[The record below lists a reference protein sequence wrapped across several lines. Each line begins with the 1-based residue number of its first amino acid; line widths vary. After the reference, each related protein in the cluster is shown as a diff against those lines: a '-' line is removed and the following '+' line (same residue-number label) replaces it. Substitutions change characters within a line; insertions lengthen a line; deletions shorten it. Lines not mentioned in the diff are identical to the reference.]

1 MAIIKDNLP
10 QSVDTV
16 NSKNTLNSYFPVRT
30 KDRAG
35 AFDWEA
41 VIGFVI
47 KLIYRKEL
55 LIDDIEEFKHICE
68 KSFKEK
74 LDSTDFV
81 KYLDKM
87 YFSENVLFNIAP
99 ELLLFKAKKVQGNTP
114 NARLGEMF
122 SSILQDTFIDNET
135 VAQHNFLEKI
145 IIDEL
150 FHNIKNSDYS
160 ISSNKLINEEPYL
173 PFITNAFGSDLLF
186 LSEHPKYF
194 LGSLSQFLKLYAYLY
209 TAQLALNISSWRE
222 GEPSPKPLYFILDTE
237 TASAERIHIKDD
249 GHQRVHAALFEIFP
263 FLSMSESLQPA
274 KEKKIPIW
282 KLSSSL
288 SHSDTKILSNY
299 AQAFK
304 EERGLTA
311 TIPGVSSPDDALEV
325 LLNLAKEQ
333 FERGQSRHEINVRYV
348 KAIETELCSHFIQ
361 SRGRAG
367 RVLVINQDYLLL
379 LTNISI
385 GDSPKLRFHEL
396 LEAFKK
402 RGVFFDKRS
411 QQALI
416 QFYERIGNVERMSDS
431 GEAVYVCKTI

>member
-1 MAIIKDNLP
+1 MATIKDDLP

-16 NSKNTLNSYFPVRT
+16 NAKNTLNSYFPVRT

-35 AFDWEA
+35 VFDWEA

-55 LIDDIEEFKHICE
+55 LIADIEEFKINCE
-68 KSFKEK
+68 KSFNEK
-74 LDSTDFV
+74 LDNTEFV

-87 YFSENVLFNIAP
+87 YFSGNNLFNIAP
-99 ELLLFKAKKVQGNTP
+99 ELLLFKAKKVKGNTP
-114 NARLGEMF
+114 NSRLGEMF
-122 SSILQDTFIDNET
+122 ASISQDTFIKKET

-145 IIDEL
+145 IIEEL
-150 FHNIKNSDYS
+150 KKNIKNND
-160 ISSNKLINEEPYL
+160 SSVSSKKIINEEPYL
-173 PFITNAFGSDLLF
+173 PFISNVFGSDLVF

-194 LGSLSQFLKLYAYLY
+194 LGTLSQFLKLYAYLY

-237 TASAERIHIKDD
+237 TASAERIHIRDD
-249 GHQRVHAALFEIFP
+249 GHQRVHNALFKIFP

-274 KEKKIPIW
+274 KEKKVPIW
-282 KLSSSL
+282 RLSSSL
-288 SHSDTKILSNY
+288 SNSDINILSNY

-304 EERGLTA
+304 EERGLA
-311 TIPGVSSPDDALEV
+311 VTIPNVSSSDDALDV
-325 LLNLAKEQ
+325 LLNLGKEQ
-333 FERGQSRHEINVRYV
+333 FTRGQSRHEINVNYV

-385 GDSPKLRFHEL
+385 GDSSKLRFHEL

>member
-1 MAIIKDNLP
+1 MAIIKDDLP

-16 NSKNTLNSYFPVRT
+16 NAKNTLNSYFPVRT

-35 AFDWEA
+35 AFDWDA

-55 LIDDIEEFKHICE
+55 LIDDIEDFKVICE
-68 KSFKEK
+68 KSFNEK
-74 LDSTDFV
+74 LDNTEFV

-87 YFSENVLFNIAP
+87 YFSENNLFNIAP
-99 ELLLFKAKKVQGNTP
+99 ELLLFKAKKVKGNTP

-122 SSILQDTFIDNET
+122 ASILQDTFINKET
-135 VAQHNFLEKI
+135 VSQHNFLEKI

-150 FHNIKNSDYS
+150 QKNIKNTDYS
-160 ISSNKLINEEPYL
+160 KPSKKLINEESYL
-173 PFITNAFGSDLLF
+173 PFITNSFSKDLLF
-186 LSEHPKYF
+186 LSERPKYF
-194 LGSLSQFLKLYAYLY
+194 LGTLSQFLKLYAYLY
-209 TAQLALNISSWRE
+209 TAQLALNISSWKE

-237 TASAERIHIKDD
+237 TASAERIHVRDD
-249 GHQRVHAALFEIFP
+249 GHQRVHAALFKIFP

-282 KLSSSL
+282 KLSRSL
-288 SHSDTKILSNY
+288 SNSDTNILSNY

-304 EERGLTA
+304 EERHLTG
-311 TIPGVSSPDDALEV
+311 TISDISSPNDALDV
-325 LLNLAKEQ
+325 LLNLGKEQ
-333 FERGQSRHEINVRYV
+333 FERGQSRHEINVNYV

-385 GDSPKLRFHEL
+385 GDSSQLRFHEL

>member
-1 MAIIKDNLP
+1 MATIKDDLP

-16 NSKNTLNSYFPVRT
+16 NAKNTLNSYFPVRT

-35 AFDWEA
+35 VFDWET

-55 LIDDIEEFKHICE
+55 LIDDIEEFKINCE
-68 KSFKEK
+68 KSFNEK
-74 LDSTDFV
+74 LDNTEFV

-87 YFSENVLFNIAP
+87 YFSGNNLFNIAP
-99 ELLLFKAKKVQGNTP
+99 ELLLFKAKKVKGNTP

-122 SSILQDTFIDNET
+122 ASILQDTFINKET

-150 FHNIKNSDYS
+150 QKNIKNNDRLV
-160 ISSNKLINEEPYL
+160 SSKKIINEDPYL
-173 PFITNAFGSDLLF
+173 PFISNVFGNDLLF
-186 LSEHPKYF
+186 LSKHPKYF
-194 LGSLSQFLKLYAYLY
+194 LGTLSQFLKLYAYLY

-237 TASAERIHIKDD
+237 TASAERIHIRDD
-249 GHQRVHAALFEIFP
+249 GYQRVHNALFKIFP

-274 KEKKIPIW
+274 KEKKVPIW
-282 KLSSSL
+282 RLSSSL
-288 SHSDTKILSNY
+288 SNSDINILSNY

-304 EERGLTA
+304 EERGLA
-311 TIPGVSSPDDALEV
+311 VTIPNVSSSDDALDV
-325 LLNLAKEQ
+325 LLNLGKEQ
-333 FERGQSRHEINVRYV
+333 FTRGQSRHEINVNYV

-379 LTNISI
+379 LTTISI
-385 GDSPKLRFHEL
+385 GDSSKLRFHEL

>member
-1 MAIIKDNLP
+1 MATIKEDLP
-10 QSVDTV
+10 QSVDSV
-16 NSKNTLNSYFPVRT
+16 NAKNTLNSYFPVRT

-55 LIDDIEEFKHICE
+55 LIDDIEEFKIICE
-68 KSFKEK
+68 KSFNEK
-74 LDSTDFV
+74 LDNTEFL

-87 YFSENVLFNIAP
+87 YFSGNSLFNIAP
-99 ELLLFKAKKVQGNTP
+99 ELLLFKAKKVKGNTP

-122 SSILQDTFIDNET
+122 ASILQDTFINKET
-135 VAQHNFLEKI
+135 VAYHNFLEKI
-145 IIDEL
+145 IVDEL
-150 FHNIKNSDYS
+150 QVNIKNSDYAE
-160 ISSNKLINEEPYL
+160 SSKKIINEEPYL
-173 PFITNAFGSDLLF
+173 PFISNVFGSDLLF

-194 LGSLSQFLKLYAYLY
+194 LNTLSQFLKLYAYLY

-222 GEPSPKPLYFILDTE
+222 GEPSSKPLYFILDTE
-237 TASAERIHIKDD
+237 TASAERMHIKDN
-249 GHQRVHAALFEIFP
+249 GHQRVHAALFKIFP

-288 SHSDTKILSNY
+288 SNSDTSLLCNY

-304 EERGLTA
+304 EERGLTV
-311 TIPGVSSPDDALEV
+311 TIPDVSSPDDALEV
-325 LLNLAKEQ
+325 LLNLGKEQ
-333 FERGQSRHEINVRYV
+333 FERGQSRHEINVNYV

-385 GDSPKLRFHEL
+385 GDSSKLRFHEL
-396 LEAFKK
+396 LEAFKQ

>member
-1 MAIIKDNLP
+1 MAIIKDDLP

-16 NSKNTLNSYFPVRT
+16 NAKNTLNSYFPVRT

-35 AFDWEA
+35 AFDWDA

-55 LIDDIEEFKHICE
+55 LIDDIDEFKTICE
-68 KSFKEK
+68 KSFNEK
-74 LDSTDFV
+74 LDNTEFV

-87 YFSENVLFNIAP
+87 YFSENSLFNIAP
-99 ELLLFKAKKVQGNTP
+99 ELLLFKAKKVKGNTP

-122 SSILQDTFIDNET
+122 ASILQDTFINKET
-135 VAQHNFLEKI
+135 VVQHNFLEQI
-145 IIDEL
+145 IVDEL
-150 FHNIKNSDYS
+150 QVNIKNSDYS
-160 ISSNKLINEEPYL
+160 ESSKKVINEEPYL
-173 PFITNAFGSDLLF
+173 PFISNVFGSDLLF
-186 LSEHPKYF
+186 LSEYPKYF
-194 LGSLSQFLKLYAYLY
+194 LGVLSQFLKLYAYLY

-222 GEPSPKPLYFILDTE
+222 GEPLPKPLYFILDTE
-237 TASAERIHIKDD
+237 TASAERMHIKDD
-249 GHQRVHAALFEIFP
+249 GHQRVHTALFKIFP
-263 FLSMSESLQPA
+263 FLSMSESLQSA

-288 SHSDTKILSNY
+288 SNSDVNILSNY

-304 EERGLTA
+304 EERGLAA
-311 TIPGVSSPDDALEV
+311 TIPDVSSPDDALGV
-325 LLNLAKEQ
+325 LLNLGKEQ
-333 FERGQSRHEINVRYV
+333 FERGQSRHEINVNYV

-385 GDSPKLRFHEL
+385 GDSLKLRFHEL

-431 GEAVYVCKTI
+431 GEAVYVYKTI

>member
-1 MAIIKDNLP
+1 MATIKDDLP

-16 NSKNTLNSYFPVRT
+16 NAKNTLNSYFPVRT

-35 AFDWEA
+35 VFDWEA

-55 LIDDIEEFKHICE
+55 LIDDIEEFKINCE
-68 KSFKEK
+68 KSFNEK
-74 LDSTDFV
+74 LDNTEFV

-87 YFSENVLFNIAP
+87 YFSGNNLFNIAP
-99 ELLLFKAKKVQGNTP
+99 ELLLFKAKKVKGNTP

-122 SSILQDTFIDNET
+122 ASILQDTFINEET
-135 VAQHNFLEKI
+135 VARHNFLEKI

-150 FHNIKNSDYS
+150 QKNIKNNDRSV
-160 ISSNKLINEEPYL
+160 SSKKIINEDSYL
-173 PFITNAFGSDLLF
+173 PFISNVFGSDLLF
-186 LSEHPKYF
+186 LSKHPKYF
-194 LGSLSQFLKLYAYLY
+194 LGTLSQFLKLYAYLY

-222 GEPSPKPLYFILDTE
+222 GEPSSKPLYFILDTE
-237 TASAERIHIKDD
+237 TASAERMHIRDD
-249 GHQRVHAALFEIFP
+249 GHQRVHKALFKIFP
-263 FLSMSESLQPA
+263 FLSMSESLQQA
-274 KEKKIPIW
+274 KEKKVPIW

-288 SHSDTKILSNY
+288 SNSDINILSNY

-304 EERGLTA
+304 EERGLA
-311 TIPGVSSPDDALEV
+311 VTIPDISSSDDALGV
-325 LLNLAKEQ
+325 LLNLGKEQ
-333 FERGQSRHEINVRYV
+333 FARGQSRHEINVNYV

-385 GDSPKLRFHEL
+385 GDSSKLRFHEL

>member
-1 MAIIKDNLP
+1 MAIIKDDLSQLKIGN
-10 QSVDTV
+10 
-16 NSKNTLNSYFPVRT
+16 NILNSYFPVRT
-30 KDRAG
+30 QNN

-41 VIGFVI
+41 VIGFVVR
-47 KLIYRKEL
+47 LIYRKEL
-55 LIDDIEEFKHICE
+55 IIDDIDKFKINCE
-68 KSFKEK
+68 KSFNEK
-74 LDSTDFV
+74 LDNAEFV

-87 YFSENVLFNIAP
+87 YFSENNLFNIAP
-99 ELLLFKAKKVQGNTP
+99 ELLLFKAKKVKGNTP

-122 SSILQDTFIDNET
+122 ASILQGTFINKET
-135 VAQHNFLEKI
+135 VAQHNFLEQI
-145 IIDEL
+145 IVDEL
-150 FHNIKNSDYS
+150 HVNIKNSDYS
-160 ISSNKLINEEPYL
+160 ESSKKVINEEPYL
-173 PFITNAFGSDLLF
+173 PFLSNVFGSDLLF
-186 LSEHPKYF
+186 LSEHSKYF
-194 LGSLSQFLKLYAYLY
+194 LGVLSQFLKLYAYLY

-222 GEPSPKPLYFILDTE
+222 GEPLPKPLYFILDTE
-237 TASAERIHIKDD
+237 TASAERMHIRDD
-249 GHQRVHAALFEIFP
+249 GHKRVHVALFKIFP
-263 FLSMSESLQPA
+263 FLSMSESLQSA

-282 KLSSSL
+282 KLSSLL
-288 SHSDTKILSNY
+288 SNSDTKVLSQY

-304 EERGLTA
+304 EERGLA
-311 TIPGVSSPDDALEV
+311 STIPNISSPGDALDV
-325 LLNLAKEQ
+325 LLNLGKEQ
-333 FERGQSRHEINVRYV
+333 FERGQSRHEINVNYV

-385 GDSPKLRFHEL
+385 GDSSKLRFHEL

-431 GEAVYVCKTI
+431 GEAVYVYKTI

>member
-1 MAIIKDNLP
+1 MATIKDDLP

-16 NSKNTLNSYFPVRT
+16 NAKNTLNSYFPVRT

-35 AFDWEA
+35 VFDWET

-55 LIDDIEEFKHICE
+55 LIDDIEEFKINCE
-68 KSFKEK
+68 KSFNEK
-74 LDSTDFV
+74 LDNTEFV

-87 YFSENVLFNIAP
+87 YFSGNNLFNIAP
-99 ELLLFKAKKVQGNTP
+99 ELLLFKAKKVKGNTP

-122 SSILQDTFIDNET
+122 ASILQDTFINKET

-150 FHNIKNSDYS
+150 QKNIKNNDRLV
-160 ISSNKLINEEPYL
+160 SSKKIINEDPYL
-173 PFITNAFGSDLLF
+173 PFISNVFGNDLLF
-186 LSEHPKYF
+186 LSKHPKYF
-194 LGSLSQFLKLYAYLY
+194 LGTLSQFLKLYAYLY

-237 TASAERIHIKDD
+237 TASAERIHIRDD
-249 GHQRVHAALFEIFP
+249 GHQRVHNALFKIFP

-282 KLSSSL
+282 RLSSSL
-288 SHSDTKILSNY
+288 SNSDINILSNY

-304 EERGLTA
+304 EERGLA
-311 TIPGVSSPDDALEV
+311 VTIPNVSSSDDALDV
-325 LLNLAKEQ
+325 LLNLGKEQ
-333 FERGQSRHEINVRYV
+333 FARGQSRHEINVNYV

-385 GDSPKLRFHEL
+385 GDSSKLRFHEL

>member
-1 MAIIKDNLP
+1 MATIKDDLP

-16 NSKNTLNSYFPVRT
+16 NAKNTLNSYFPIRT

-55 LIDDIEEFKHICE
+55 LIDDVEEFKIICE
-68 KSFKEK
+68 KSFNEK
-74 LDSTDFV
+74 LDNIEFV

-87 YFSENVLFNIAP
+87 YFSDDSLFNIAP
-99 ELLLFKAKKVQGNTP
+99 ELLLFKAKKVKGNTP

-122 SSILQDTFIDNET
+122 ASILQDTFIDKVT
-135 VAQHNFLEKI
+135 IPQYNFLEKI
-145 IIDEL
+145 IIDAL
-150 FHNIKNSDYS
+150 QDNIKNSDYS
-160 ISSNKLINEEPYL
+160 VSSKKIINEEAYL

-186 LSEHPKYF
+186 LSKHPKYF
-194 LGSLSQFLKLYAYLY
+194 LGALSQFLKLYAYLY

-237 TASAERIHIKDD
+237 VASAERIHIKDD
-249 GHQRVHAALFEIFP
+249 GYQRVHSDLFKIFP
-263 FLSMSESLQPA
+263 FLSMSESIQPA
-274 KEKKIPIW
+274 KKKIPIW
-282 KLSSSL
+282 KLSSLL
-288 SHSDTKILSNY
+288 SNADVKILSNY
-299 AQAFK
+299 AHAFK

-311 TIPGVSSPDDALEV
+311 PISDVSSPDDALDV
-325 LLNLAKEQ
+325 LLNLGKEQ
-333 FERGQSRHEINVRYV
+333 FERGQSRYGINVNYV

-385 GDSPKLRFHEL
+385 GDSSKLRFHEL

>member
-1 MAIIKDNLP
+1 MATIKDDLP

-16 NSKNTLNSYFPVRT
+16 NAKNTLNSYFPVRT

-35 AFDWEA
+35 VFDWEA

-55 LIDDIEEFKHICE
+55 LIDDIEEFKIICE
-68 KSFKEK
+68 KSFNEK
-74 LDSTDFV
+74 LDKTEFV

-87 YFSENVLFNIAP
+87 YFSGNNLFNIAP
-99 ELLLFKAKKVQGNTP
+99 ELLLFKAKKVKGNTP

-122 SSILQDTFIDNET
+122 ASILQDTFINKET

-145 IIDEL
+145 IINEL
-150 FHNIKNSDYS
+150 QKNIKNNDRSV
-160 ISSNKLINEEPYL
+160 SSKKIINEDPYL
-173 PFITNAFGSDLLF
+173 PFISNVFGSDLLF
-186 LSEHPKYF
+186 LSKHPKYF
-194 LGSLSQFLKLYAYLY
+194 LGTLSQFLKLYAYLY
-209 TAQLALNISSWRE
+209 TAQLALNISSWRK

-237 TASAERIHIKDD
+237 TASAERIHIRDD
-249 GHQRVHAALFEIFP
+249 GHQRVHKALFKIFP

-274 KEKKIPIW
+274 KEKKVPIW

-288 SHSDTKILSNY
+288 SNSDINILSNY

-304 EERGLTA
+304 EERGLA
-311 TIPGVSSPDDALEV
+311 VTIHNVSSSDDALDV
-325 LLNLAKEQ
+325 LLNLGKEQ
-333 FERGQSRHEINVRYV
+333 FARGQSRHEINVNYV

-385 GDSPKLRFHEL
+385 GDRTKLRFHEL
-396 LEAFKK
+396 LEAFKE

>member
-1 MAIIKDNLP
+1 MATIKNDLP

-16 NSKNTLNSYFPVRT
+16 NAKNTLNSYFPVRT

-35 AFDWEA
+35 VFDWEA
-41 VIGFVI
+41 VLGLVI

-55 LIDDIEEFKHICE
+55 LIDDIEEFKINCE
-68 KSFKEK
+68 KSFNKK
-74 LDSTDFV
+74 LDNTEFV

-87 YFSENVLFNIAP
+87 YFSGNNLFNISP
-99 ELLLFKAKKVQGNTP
+99 ELLLFKAKKAKGNTP

-122 SSILQDTFIDNET
+122 ASILQDTFINKET
-135 VAQHNFLEKI
+135 VSQYNFLEKI

-150 FHNIKNSDYS
+150 QKNIKNNDRSV
-160 ISSNKLINEEPYL
+160 SSKKIINEDPYL
-173 PFITNAFGSDLLF
+173 PFISNIFGSDLLF
-186 LSEHPKYF
+186 LSKHPKYF
-194 LGSLSQFLKLYAYLY
+194 LGMLSQFLKLYAYLY

-237 TASAERIHIKDD
+237 TASAERIHIRDD
-249 GHQRVHAALFEIFP
+249 GHQRVHKALFKIFP

-274 KEKKIPIW
+274 KEKKFPIW

-288 SHSDTKILSNY
+288 SNSDIKILNNY

-304 EERGLTA
+304 EERGLA
-311 TIPGVSSPDDALEV
+311 VTIPDVSSSDDALDV
-325 LLNLAKEQ
+325 LLNLGKDQ
-333 FERGQSRHEINVRYV
+333 FERGQSRHEINVNYV

-385 GDSPKLRFHEL
+385 GDSSKLRFNEL

-411 QQALI
+411 QESLI

>member
-1 MAIIKDNLP
+1 MATIKDDLP
-10 QSVDTV
+10 QSVNTV
-16 NSKNTLNSYFPVRT
+16 NAKNTLNSYFPVRT

-35 AFDWEA
+35 VFDWEA

-55 LIDDIEEFKHICE
+55 MIDDIEEFKINCE
-68 KSFKEK
+68 KSFNEK
-74 LDSTDFV
+74 LDNTEFV
-81 KYLDKM
+81 EYLDKM
-87 YFSENVLFNIAP
+87 YFSGNNLFNIAP
-99 ELLLFKAKKVQGNTP
+99 ELLLFKAKKVKENTP

-122 SSILQDTFIDNET
+122 ASILQDTFINKET

-145 IIDEL
+145 IIEEL
-150 FHNIKNSDYS
+150 QKNIKNNDRSV
-160 ISSNKLINEEPYL
+160 SSKKIINEDPYL
-173 PFITNAFGSDLLF
+173 PFISNVFGSDLLF
-186 LSEHPKYF
+186 LSKHPKYF
-194 LGSLSQFLKLYAYLY
+194 LGTLSQFLKLYAYLY
-209 TAQLALNISSWRE
+209 TAQLALNISSWKK

-237 TASAERIHIKDD
+237 TASAERIHIRDD
-249 GHQRVHAALFEIFP
+249 GHQRVHNALFKIFP

-274 KEKKIPIW
+274 KEKKVPIW
-282 KLSSSL
+282 RLSSSL
-288 SHSDTKILSNY
+288 SNSDINILSNY

-304 EERGLTA
+304 EERGLA
-311 TIPGVSSPDDALEV
+311 VTIHNVSSSDDALAA
-325 LLNLAKEQ
+325 LLNLGKEQ
-333 FERGQSRHEINVRYV
+333 FTRGQSRHEINVNYV

-385 GDSPKLRFHEL
+385 GDSSKLRFHEL

>member
-1 MAIIKDNLP
+1 MANIREDLP
-10 QSVDTV
+10 QSVDNV
-16 NSKNTLNSYFPVRT
+16 NAKNTLNSYFPVRT
-30 KDRAG
+30 KDRSG

-55 LIDDIEEFKHICE
+55 LIDDIEEFKIICE
-68 KSFKEK
+68 KNFNEK
-74 LDSTDFV
+74 LDNTEFV

-87 YFSENVLFNIAP
+87 YFSGNSLFNIAP
-99 ELLLFKAKKVQGNTP
+99 ELLLFKAKKVKGNTP

-122 SSILQDTFIDNET
+122 ASILQDKFITKET
-135 VAQHNFLEKI
+135 VVQHNFLEQI
-145 IIDEL
+145 IVDEL
-150 FHNIKNSDYS
+150 QNNIKNSDYS
-160 ISSNKLINEEPYL
+160 EPSKKIINEEPYL
-173 PFITNAFGSDLLF
+173 PFIYEVFGSDLVF

-194 LGSLSQFLKLYAYLY
+194 LGTLSQFLKLYAYLY

-237 TASAERIHIKDD
+237 KASAERMHIRDD
-249 GHQRVHAALFEIFP
+249 GHKKVHTALFKIFP

-274 KEKKIPIW
+274 KKQKIPIW
-282 KLSSSL
+282 KLSRSL
-288 SHSDTKILSNY
+288 SSSDTIILSNF

-304 EERGLTA
+304 EERGLTS
-311 TIPGVSSPDDALEV
+311 IISDVSTPNEALND
-325 LLNLAKEQ
+325 LLNLGMEQ
-333 FERGQSRHEINVRYV
+333 FARGQSRYEINVNYV

-385 GDSPKLRFHEL
+385 GDRKKLRFHEL